1 MICWSIGSPA
11 LESRDGRGPWVLDLV
26 PAVDG
31 SAFRPR
37 QFGKAV
43 GKAPIPI
50 DAMGIRAPRIAAA
63 GTRRGKPAE
72 NWLKRAIS
80 IVATLALLAWL
91 ASDSRWRTVGDAF
104 DRLTPGTLAVAT
116 IAFFVTYVLRT
127 LRVCDEFRD
136 EVRGRFGACLRVIL
150 IHNAMINVVPFRGGE
165 TAFPLLLR
173 QVFGV
178 PVMRASASL
187 LWFRLQDAFVVG
199 VLALAVWPG
208 LHPAIRI
215 AGVAALV
222 AVAWYLPR
230 WARAP
235 HDWAGRGKIVAKLG
249 LLRDIFTEATGRS
262 RYGWWWTIANWS
274 LKLAVQGWLLAL
286 ILGTSFTTA
295 FPGVV
300 GAEGAAILPVQGV
313 AGFGTYE
320 AAAAAALLTSG
331 ITMKSGL
338 QAALALHLFI
348 LCSAVV
354 TGAIAWLFPSKS
366 TLPGNPAVGPAR
378 KSSL

>member
-1 MICWSIGSPA
+1 M
-11 LESRDGRGPWVLDLV
+11 
-26 PAVDG
+26 
-31 SAFRPR
+31 
-37 QFGKAV
+37 
-43 GKAPIPI
+43 
-50 DAMGIRAPRIAAA
+50 
-63 GTRRGKPAE
+63 
-72 NWLKRAIS
+72 KRVIS
-80 IVATLALLAWL
+80 IVVTLALLAWL
-91 ASDSRWRTVGDAF
+91 VSDSRWKMVGDAF
-104 DRLTPGTLAVAT
+104 SSITPGSFVTVTLAL
-116 IAFFVTYVLRT
+116 FVTYVLRA

-136 EVRGRFGACLRVIL
+136 EVNGRFGACLRIIL

-178 PVMRASASL
+178 PIMRASASL

-208 LHPAIRI
+208 LHAAIRI
-215 AGVAALV
+215 AGIAALI
-222 AVAWYLPR
+222 AAAWYLPR

-235 HDWAGRGKIVAKLG
+235 HDWAGRGRIVSKLG
-249 LLRDIFTEATGRS
+249 LLRDTFTEATGRS

-320 AAAAAALLTSG
+320 AGAAAALLTSG
-331 ITMKSGL
+331 IAMKSGL

-348 LCSAVV
+348 FCSAIA

-366 TLPGNPAVGPAR
+366 TLSGTPAVGPAR
-378 KSSL
+378 KPSQ

>member
-1 MICWSIGSPA
+1 M
-11 LESRDGRGPWVLDLV
+11 
-26 PAVDG
+26 
-31 SAFRPR
+31 
-37 QFGKAV
+37 
-43 GKAPIPI
+43 
-50 DAMGIRAPRIAAA
+50 
-63 GTRRGKPAE
+63 
-72 NWLKRAIS
+72 KRAIS
-80 IVATLALLAWL
+80 IIVTLALLAWL
-91 ASDSRWRTVGDAF
+91 ASDSRWRMVGDAF
-104 DRLTPGTLAVAT
+104 ARITPGTFAVAT
-116 IAFFVTYVLRT
+116 IAFFVTYVLRA

-136 EVRGRFGACLRVIL
+136 EVHGRFGACLRVIL

-173 QVFGV
+173 QVFGI
-178 PVMRASASL
+178 PIMRASASL

-215 AGVAALV
+215 AGGAVLIVA
-222 AVAWYLPR
+222 AWYLPR

-249 LLRDIFTEATGRS
+249 KLRDVFTEATGRS

-274 LKLAVQGWLLAL
+274 LKLAVQGWLLAML
-286 ILGTSFTTA
+286 LGTSFSTA

-320 AAAAAALLTSG
+320 AGAAAALLTSG
-331 ITMKSGL
+331 ITMKNGL

-348 LCSAVV
+348 FCSAIA

-378 KSSL
+378 KPSQ